1 METKTNITKLM
12 SGLLVLLT
20 LLVPVSATHT
30 TIHATSSTFSSGSG
44 FLSVSIDNPNA
55 LTTDDAVVP
64 ITLDL
69 QNTHATIGTTVTL
82 TLSNPTGGSALSAT
96 QVQTVSL
103 PAATTTE
110 ISQTIYFA
118 LANSGLA
125 TGTHTIDVAIAVAET
140 GTGTPAVTM
149 TGATG
154 QINLTVN
161 PAVPAERSVGI
172 VEDNDYDDEVT
183 PGDILALELDLENTF
198 NEDYEDVVVTAYIQD
213 ASEDRV
219 SEEVETS
226 EFNLDDEEEE
236 TISFNIAVPED
247 LETGSY
253 TIFVSVES
261 DQGTLEEIT
270 LPLTVERDDHSIRI
284 MDVRYD
290 STADAGETVDVSV
303 RLLNNGEKDE
313 ENVRITVTVA
323 GVSQS
328 SNTFEIEEDEQ
339 VIRYFTLVV
348 PSGASG
354 DESLTVDVSNSRVS
368 ESYRGDIEV
377 ASSSVSGTGLT
388 ASVNS
393 ASQTVGSEGA
403 AYNFAIAN
411 NGNEVRTLQVSV
423 AGVEGWADASVT
435 PSAITLTPGSSG
447 IVSVFL
453 SPASGAEGTHA
464 FTAYVQEGTTVL
476 SSVGLTA
483 SVEGADSATDV
494 EPSWIVA
501 AILLVALSMVL
512 YNQNG
517 GRTTRRRT
525 ATSRRRT
532 RGKKSGQVYY

>member
-1 METKTNITKLM
+1 
-12 SGLLVLLT
+12 
-20 LLVPVSATHT
+20 
-30 TIHATSSTFSSGSG
+30 
-44 FLSVSIDNPNA
+44 VSIDNPNA